1 MKKHKRRHI
10 TLIEVLLSFG
20 LIAVIVGSLLM
31 YLRRIIFLQ
40 AKLQIVEREVL
51 SRAHIQQQLHYLFSH
66 LEYGK
71 DAEFFTML
79 GQNGPEL
86 HFSFDNKIDI
96 DRSFSGRVNGIIR
109 SRDGQL
115 VVEIRPLITD
125 PTTDQGVREC
135 VIAGKVDSVAW
146 RFLSFDETSNNQTSS
161 ELWPRN
167 KNSYPDIFS
176 LILESRGTVHTF
188 PVFLFKDFSGISY
201 KGKGDRA

>member
-20 LIAVIVGSLLM
+20 LIAIIVGSLLM

-40 AKLQIVEREVL
+40 TKLQMVEREVL
-51 SRAHIQQQLHYLFSH
+51 SRAHIQQQLHYLFSR

-71 DAEFFTML
+71 DAEFFTVV

-96 DRSFSGRVNGIIR
+96 DRSFSGKVQGIIR
-109 SRDGQL
+109 SREEQL

-125 PTTDQGVREC
+125 EVVREC

-146 RFLSFDETSNNQTSS
+146 RFISFDETSNHKTSS
-161 ELWPRN
+161 ELWPRGN
-167 KNSYPDIFS
+167 NSYPDIFS
-176 LILESRGTVHTF
+176 LILESNGAVHTF
-188 PVFLFKDFSGISY
+188 PVFLFKNFSGISY
-201 KGKGDRA
+201 EIQRDNP

>member
-1 MKKHKRRHI
+1 MKKNKRRPI

-20 LIAVIVGSLLM
+20 LIAIIVGSLLM
-31 YLRRIIFLQ
+31 YLRRVIFLQ
-40 AKLQIVEREVL
+40 AKLQIVEREIL

-79 GQNGPEL
+79 GQDGPEL
-86 HFSFDNKIDI
+86 HFSFDNKIDV

-109 SRDGQL
+109 RRNEQL
-115 VVEIRPLITD
+115 VVEIRPLVTD
-125 PTTDQGVREC
+125 RVVREC
-135 VIAGKVDSVAW
+135 VIAAKVDSVAW
-146 RFLSFDETSNNQTSS
+146 RFISFDQISHCKTSS
-161 ELWPRN
+161 ELWPRGN
-167 KNSYPDIFS
+167 PSYPDIFS
-176 LILESRGTVHTF
+176 LILESHGAVHTF